1 MTLQLMGLSPRNH
14 SRTKLV
20 SLSPGPRTWP
30 LSEPVEEYQLSKVL
44 TKSLNPRR
52 TPSPHP

>member
-1 MTLQLMGLSPRNH
+1 MTLQLMGLSP

-52 TPSPHP
+52 TPSPYP